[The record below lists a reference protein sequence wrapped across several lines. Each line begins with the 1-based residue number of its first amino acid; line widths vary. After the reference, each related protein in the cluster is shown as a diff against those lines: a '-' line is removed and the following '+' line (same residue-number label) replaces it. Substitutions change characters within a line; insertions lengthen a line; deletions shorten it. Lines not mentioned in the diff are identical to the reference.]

1 VTYFKQPQAEFE
13 AFSLKELSIGL
24 LNVSEDLN
32 QFPLEEESKTL
43 NLHCLQH
50 RVHIGQKH
58 VPKLKYCDSK

>member
-1 VTYFKQPQAEFE
+1 MTYFKQPEAKFE
-13 AFSLKELSIGL
+13 PFSLEELPIGL

-32 QFPLEEESKTL
+32 QLPLEEESKTL